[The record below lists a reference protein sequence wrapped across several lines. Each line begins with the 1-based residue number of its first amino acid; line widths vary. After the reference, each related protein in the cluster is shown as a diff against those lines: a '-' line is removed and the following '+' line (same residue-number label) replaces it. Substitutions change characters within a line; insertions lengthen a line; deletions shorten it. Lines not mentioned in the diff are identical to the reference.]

1 MVNIMKKR
9 TEEEKLL
16 TLNRNIKRVIK
27 LMKLNMIIIP
37 AQTQTIKTI

>member
-1 MVNIMKKR
+1 MKKR